1 MDSFE
6 LNKIAGGVIA
16 ALLVMVG
23 TSTFIGIAA
32 APHGPKD
39 IVGFTLP
46 GPEEGG
52 GSASGHAAASSAA
65 PAAFDAAKIVTLVA
79 DASVEKGQG
88 QFKKCQGCHTVDQG
102 GKNKIGPNLWGIV
115 GRNMAGVDG
124 FNYSSA
130 LVEKGG
136 KWDYEAL
143 AEFLHNPKGYVSGTK
158 MVFRGIKKDDQL
170 ADMLAYLDTLK

>member
-6 LNKIAGGVIA
+6 LNKIAGGILA

-23 TSTFIGIAA
+23 TSTIVEIAS
-32 APHGPKD
+32 APHGSHD

-46 GPEEGG
+46 GPDEGG
-52 GSASGHAAASSAA
+52 EAGGGHGAASAAA
-65 PAAFDAAKIVTLVA
+65 PAEFDAAKVATLVA
-79 DASVEKGQG
+79 DASADKGKG
-88 QFKKCQGCHTVDQG
+88 HFKKCQSCHTADQG

-115 GRNMAGVDG
+115 GRTLGGVDG

-136 KWDYEAL
+136 TWDYEAL
-143 AEFLHNPKGYVSGTK
+143 ASFLHNPKEYVSGTK
-158 MVFRGIKKDDQL
+158 MVFRGFKKDDQL
-170 ADMLAYLDTLK
+170 ADILAYLDTLK

>member
-1 MDSFE
+1 
-6 LNKIAGGVIA
+6 
-16 ALLVMVG
+16 
-23 TSTFIGIAA
+23 
-32 APHGPKD
+32 
-39 IVGFTLP
+39 
-46 GPEEGG
+46 
-52 GSASGHAAASSAA
+52 
-65 PAAFDAAKIVTLVA
+65 
-79 DASVEKGQG
+79 
-88 QFKKCQGCHTVDQG
+88 
-102 GKNKIGPNLWGIV
+102 
-115 GRNMAGVDG
+115 MAGVDG